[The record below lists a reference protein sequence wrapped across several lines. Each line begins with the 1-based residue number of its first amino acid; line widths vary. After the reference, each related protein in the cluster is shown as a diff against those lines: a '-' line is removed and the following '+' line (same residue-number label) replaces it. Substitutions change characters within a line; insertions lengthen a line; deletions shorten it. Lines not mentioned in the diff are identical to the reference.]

1 MQKNYGKKHGS
12 EAGNLWYDVRFDY
25 LDARQSRH
33 LETKK
38 ILEDKIGLNN
48 VVLSGITQMELML
61 GAQNKQDLVKIKK
74 SISRFI
80 IILVNEDINTKASS
94 LIEKYALSHGLELP
108 DSLNA
113 ATSILPSLELFT
125 YNIKDYKFISELSL
139 FKS

>member
-1 MQKNYGKKHGS
+1 MAAKQVICDT
-12 EAGNLWYDVRFDY
+12 DVRFDY

-33 LETKK
+33 LETKE

-48 VVLSGITQMELML
+48 IVLSGITQMELML
-61 GAQNKQDLVKIKK
+61 GALNKQDLVKIKK

-108 DSLNA
+108 DSLIA

>member
-1 MQKNYGKKHGS
+1 MAAKQVICDT
-12 EAGNLWYDVRFDY
+12 DVMIDY

-33 LETKK
+33 LETKE

-48 VVLSGITQMELML
+48 VVLSGITQLELML
-61 GAQNKQDLVKIKK
+61 GALNKQDLIKIKK

-108 DSLNA
+108 DSLIA

>member
-1 MQKNYGKKHGS
+1 
-12 EAGNLWYDVRFDY
+12 
-25 LDARQSRH
+25 
-33 LETKK
+33 
-38 ILEDKIGLNN
+38 
-48 VVLSGITQMELML
+48 ML